1 MSDSVRPALPDV
13 PAAQWRRFDELAAP
27 LLYRILQFRQAIFVV
42 EQNSAYPDLD
52 GLDPRARHLLLRLA
66 GELAG
71 YLRLVPP
78 AEPAGRVGIG
88 RVAVAPAWRRR
99 GFARLMMGEAL
110 RFAAETYAGSDVLV
124 SAQAY
129 LAPFYAG
136 LGFLPISEPYDD
148 FAVPHIDMRRPPW
161 P

>member
-1 MSDSVRPALPDV
+1 MSDSARPAADI
-13 PAAQWRRFDELAAP
+13 PATEWRRFDELSPP

-42 EQNSAYPDLD
+42 EQNSAYADLD
-52 GLDPRARHLLLRLA
+52 GLDPLARHLLLRLA
-66 GELAG
+66 GEIVG

-78 AEPAGRVGIG
+78 AGSAGRVRIG

-110 RFAAETYAGSDVLV
+110 RLAAEAYAGSEVLV

-129 LAPFYAG
+129 LAPFYEG

-148 FAVPHIDMRRPPW
+148 FAVPHIDMRRPP
-161 P
+161 

>member
-1 MSDSVRPALPDV
+1 MSDSARPAADI
-13 PAAQWRRFDELAAP
+13 PATEWRRFDELSPP

-42 EQNSAYPDLD
+42 EQNSAYADLD
-52 GLDPRARHLLLRLA
+52 GLDPLARHLLLRLA
-66 GELAG
+66 GEIVG

-78 AEPAGRVGIG
+78 AGPAGRVRIG

-110 RFAAETYAGSDVLV
+110 RLAAEAYAGSEVLV

-129 LAPFYAG
+129 LAPFYEG

-148 FAVPHIDMRRPPW
+148 FAVPHIDMRRPP
-161 P
+161 